1 MIDPS
6 RPHSARVW
14 NYWLG
19 GKDWYAVDE
28 EVGQRIAT
36 AVPDIVDAAR
46 GDRSFLRRVVTK
58 LTAEHGIR
66 QFLDIGT
73 GLPAM
78 DNTHQVAQ
86 RIDPASRVVYVDR
99 DPVVLAHARAMLKG
113 NPQGATAYLDADARE
128 PEKILSRAAAVLDF
142 DRPVAVMLLAILHL
156 ISDDAEA
163 YGVVERLVAAL
174 PAGSFLVLSH
184 ACLDHPSTA
193 DAVAMWNAS
202 GSPTPVRARSAAAI
216 ARFFDGLDLLDP
228 GVVTCTRWRPEPDP
242 AQPVMTFGGLAHK
255 P

>member
-46 GDRSFLRRVVTK
+46 GDRSFLRRVVTL

-73 GLPAM
+73 GLPTM

-86 RIDPASRVVYVDR
+86 RIDPTCRVVYVDR

-128 PEKILSRAAAVLDF
+128 PEKILSRAAPVLDF
-142 DRPVAVMLLAILHL
+142 DQPIAVMLLAILHL
-156 ISDDAEA
+156 IDDDEA
-163 YGVVERLVAAL
+163 YGLVERLVAAL

-202 GSPTPVRARSAAAI
+202 GSPTPVRARSAADI

-255 P
+255 S